1 MGSEMCIRDSQQCEG
16 RCVAGAECDKQAV
29 NRVRTHGQL
38 WAASEHAPELVHDVR
53 QVRRA
58 DRLQHLEGD
67 CSACI
72 ARRLELAAEG
82 TAQLAKHLEQLD
94 GAAVRREMQRQTRG
108 SDNEGQ
114 TGWQTVFIGMQGLV
128 ERRKDTCRDR
138 GGKVQGYGGRRPVGL
153 CQCRILIHMVHV
165 LGAVKVERFE
175 HTDNATHVQSFR
187 SGRVVLRHMFL
198 ELA

>member
-1 MGSEMCIRDSQQCEG
+1 M
-16 RCVAGAECDKQAV
+16 

-38 WAASEHAPELVHDVR
+38 RAASEHAPELVHDVR

-67 CSACI
+67 RSACI
-72 ARRLELAAEG
+72 ARRLELTAEG

-114 TGWQTVFIGMQGLV
+114 TGWQTVFIRMQGLV
-128 ERRKDTCRDR
+128 ERRKDTRRDR
-138 GGKVQGYGGRRPVGL
+138 SGKVQGHGGRRPVGL
-153 CQCRILIHMVHV
+153 CRCRILIHMVHV
-165 LGAVKVERFE
+165 LGAVEVERFQ